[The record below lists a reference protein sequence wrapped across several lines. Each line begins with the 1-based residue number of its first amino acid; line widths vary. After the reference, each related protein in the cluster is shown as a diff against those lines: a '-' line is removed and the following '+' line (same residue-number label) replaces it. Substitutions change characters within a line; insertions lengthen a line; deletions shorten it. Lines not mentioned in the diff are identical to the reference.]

1 VQSVRLGMV
10 LLLALAV
17 AAVIGFTQPSALDG
31 ALNAWQSFAAKLA
44 SMRG

>member
-1 VQSVRLGMV
+1 MV

-17 AAVIGFTQPSALDG
+17 AAVVGLTQPSALDG

-44 SMRG
+44 ALRD